1 MHISRIALAAL
12 TALSTAAAQE
22 AIACNEVQI
31 FLSRGHGESMPGLQ
45 AVVADEICKGR
56 PSCGFQSIAYNATS
70 GAATLCVDQYAGVLR
85 AWADVSEYA
94 AQCPG
99 SKLVISGWSR
109 GGALVSDLLAGGGG
123 IPLAGDLCEQP
134 ATPPLDP
141 DVFPGNRGKFF
152 FSFFFCFAHQLYASL
167 LVETRT
173 KEERKKKLMVT
184 TSVAAVLNFGV
195 LHHNA
200 NQSWNVGSGSSRD
213 GQHPRNEEMLRQLGR
228 WADRFRDYCEAN
240 DPLCAQGG
248 DPASHRDYFVK
259 EKWRQMAAEFVASR
273 LG

>member
-141 DVFPGNRGKFF
+141 DVFPGNR
-152 FSFFFCFAHQLYASL
+152 
-167 LVETRT
+167 
-173 KEERKKKLMVT
+173 
-184 TSVAAVLNFGV
+184 VAAVLNFGV

-200 NQSWNVGSGSSRD
+200 NQSWNVGSGSSGD

-259 EKWRQMAAEFVASR
+259 EEWRQMAAEFVASR

>member
-141 DVFPGNRGKFF
+141 DVFPGNR
-152 FSFFFCFAHQLYASL
+152 
-167 LVETRT
+167 
-173 KEERKKKLMVT
+173 
-184 TSVAAVLNFGV
+184 VAAVLNFGV

-200 NQSWNVGSGSSRD
+200 NQSWNVGSGSSHN

-259 EKWRQMAAEFVASR
+259 DEWRQMAAEFVASR

>member
-141 DVFPGNRGKFF
+141 DVFPGNR
-152 FSFFFCFAHQLYASL
+152 
-167 LVETRT
+167 
-173 KEERKKKLMVT
+173 
-184 TSVAAVLNFGV
+184 VAAVLNFGV

-213 GQHPRNEEMLRQLGR
+213 GQHPRNKEMLRQLGR

-248 DPASHRDYFVK
+248 DPASHRDYFMK
-259 EKWRQMAAEFVASR
+259 EEWRQMAAEFVASR

>member
-31 FLSRGHGESMPGLQ
+31 FLSRGHGEVRG
-45 AVVADEICKGR
+45 AV
-56 PSCGFQSIAYNATS
+56 
-70 GAATLCVDQYAGVLR
+70 
-85 AWADVSEYA
+85 
-94 AQCPG
+94 PG

-141 DVFPGNRGKFF
+141 DVFPGNR
-152 FSFFFCFAHQLYASL
+152 
-167 LVETRT
+167 
-173 KEERKKKLMVT
+173 
-184 TSVAAVLNFGV
+184 VAAVLNFGV

>member
-56 PSCGFQSIAYNATS
+56 PSCDFQSIAYNATS

-141 DVFPGNRGKFF
+141 DVFPGNR
-152 FSFFFCFAHQLYASL
+152 
-167 LVETRT
+167 
-173 KEERKKKLMVT
+173 
-184 TSVAAVLNFGV
+184 VAAVLNFGV

-213 GQHPRNEEMLRQLGR
+213 GQHPRNKEMLRQLGR

-248 DPASHRDYFVK
+248 DPASHRDYFMK
-259 EKWRQMAAEFVASR
+259 EEWRQMAAEFVASR

>member
-141 DVFPGNRGKFF
+141 DVFPGNR
-152 FSFFFCFAHQLYASL
+152 
-167 LVETRT
+167 
-173 KEERKKKLMVT
+173 
-184 TSVAAVLNFGV
+184 VAAVLNFGV

>member
-141 DVFPGNRGKFF
+141 DVFPGNR
-152 FSFFFCFAHQLYASL
+152 
-167 LVETRT
+167 
-173 KEERKKKLMVT
+173 
-184 TSVAAVLNFGV
+184 AVPGLF
-195 LHHNA
+195 
-200 NQSWNVGSGSSRD
+200 
-213 GQHPRNEEMLRQLGR
+213 
-228 WADRFRDYCEAN
+228 
-240 DPLCAQGG
+240 
-248 DPASHRDYFVK
+248 
-259 EKWRQMAAEFVASR
+259 
-273 LG
+273 